1 MWAAILKSS
10 SNRFL
15 FFSILIAEGKIPS
28 DEPTV
33 LPLVPVVSRDEKRR
47 FGFSTPQASKKF
59 REREWDRERGMDFD
73 LMPPPGS
80 SKKAGTSMDV
90 DQTIDPNEPTYCICH
105 QVSFE
110 DNVLIFPETYLHETI
125 FMSQSLSE

>member
-1 MWAAILKSS
+1 MVLAVVADARLGYPLIFIKQII
-10 SNRFL
+10 N
-15 FFSILIAEGKIPS
+15 FSLLISEGKIPP

-59 REREWDRERGMDFD
+59 REREWDRERGIDFD

-110 DNVLIFPETYLHETI
+110 DNIRVNISWNLFA
-125 FMSQSLSE
+125 

>member
-1 MWAAILKSS
+1 MVLAVVADARLGYPWIFIKQII
-10 SNRFL
+10 N
-15 FFSILIAEGKIPS
+15 FSLLISEGKIPP

-33 LPLVPVVSRDEKRR
+33 LPLVPVVGRDEKRR

-59 REREWDRERGMDFD
+59 REREWDRERGIDFD

-110 DNVLIFPETYLHETI
+110 DNIRVNISWNLFA
-125 FMSQSLSE
+125 

>member
-1 MWAAILKSS
+1 MLGIIVGYWAAILRSS
-10 SNRFL
+10 SNRL
-15 FFSILIAEGKIPS
+15 LISSILIAEGKIPP

-33 LPLVPVVSRDEKRR
+33 LPPVPVVSRDEKRR

-110 DNVLIFPETYLHETI
+110 DNMRANISWNLFA
-125 FMSQSLSE
+125 

>member
-1 MWAAILKSS
+1 
-10 SNRFL
+10 
-15 FFSILIAEGKIPS
+15 
-28 DEPTV
+28 
-33 LPLVPVVSRDEKRR
+33 
-47 FGFSTPQASKKF
+47 
-59 REREWDRERGMDFD
+59 MDFD